1 MPITST
7 PYTAVYG
14 PLSVAGA
21 TCQLWLDGADPAGNG
36 SVPANGST
44 VSTWMDKS
52 GNGRNAPANTIGG
65 TFNRNALNGN
75 GGINFDTLN
84 TKYYRTDKTNRK

>member
-21 TCQLWLDGADPAGNG
+21 TCQLWLDAVDPLGNG

-44 VSTWMDKS
+44 LTTVVDKS
-52 GNGRNAPANTIGG
+52 IAKRNFIVGSGTTTYTANSIK
-65 TFNRNALNGN
+65 LNN
-75 GGINFDTLN
+75 S
-84 TKYYRTDKTNRK
+84 YM